1 MVDVRS
7 VIETISKAVPR
18 VQKPVR
24 KVSFGE
30 RILWTAIALT
40 IFLMARKFTSTA
52 QKRLKDLAETTLSLP
67 EPLQLRQILLTGN
80 DWILLAN

>member
-1 MVDVRS
+1 VSKNLPIEKVRGMD
-7 VIETISKAVPR
+7 SKG
-18 VQKPVR
+18 VQPPSLRRREKATT
-24 KVSFGE
+24 E
-30 RILWTAIALT
+30 
-40 IFLMARKFTSTA
+40 FLMARKFTSTA